1 MKNEATTVRNETSAL
16 RNLSILLFLA
26 SVALNVCFIVGCRS
40 LHDTVYGNPCKFA
53 PPPPVSENDKVE
65 LVRIAETLD
74 IKTTGKTVSD
84 LSSDIRYKLERS
96 ADVPNAFNATA
107 FERMSKDLRVEE
119 KEAMRA
125 YHRFISDL
133 QGKRVIVIEPEGK

>member
-1 MKNEATTVRNETSAL
+1 MKV
-16 RNLSILLFLA
+16 IVFLLFITSL
-26 SVALNVCFIVGCRS
+26 VLNVAILTGCRT
-40 LHDTVYGNPCKFA
+40 LHDTVYGSPCKYS
-53 PPPPVSENDKVE
+53 PQKQTDNNDIKAE
-65 LVRIAETLD
+65 LVRIASLLD
-74 IKTTGKTVSD
+74 IKTSGKTASD

>member
-1 MKNEATTVRNETSAL
+1 MRNETSAL

-53 PPPPVSENDKVE
+53 PPPPVNENCKVE

-74 IKTTGKTVSD
+74 IKTEGKTASD
-84 LSSDIRYKLERS
+84 LSFDIRYKLDRNIE
-96 ADVPNAFNATA
+96 VPVAFDATA
-107 FERMSKDLRVEE
+107 FEKMAKDLRVEE
-119 KEAMRA
+119 KDAMRA
-125 YHRFISDL
+125 YHRFITDL
-133 QGKRVIVIEPEGK
+133 QGKRVIVIEQDAE

>member
-1 MKNEATTVRNETSAL
+1 MKV
-16 RNLSILLFLA
+16 IVFLLFITSL
-26 SVALNVCFIVGCRS
+26 VLNVAILTGCRT
-40 LHDTVYGNPCKFA
+40 LHDTVYGSSCKYS
-53 PPPPVSENDKVE
+53 PQKQTDNNDIKAE
-65 LVRIAETLD
+65 LVRIASLLD
-74 IKTTGKTVSD
+74 IKTSGKTASD

-125 YHRFISDL
+125 YHRFIHDL
-133 QGKRVIVIEPEGK
+133 QGKRVIVIEPERN